1 MPYIKTKKPFVLFEI
16 LSVYILYMLKGQ
28 LHWVNCKP
36 GNKSERFYWVFC
48 LVINIYILKDC
59 LNDAFGFTIT
69 RIYFKVV
76 LEESE
81 FIY

>member
-16 LSVYILYMLKGQ
+16 LSVYILYMRKGQ
-28 LHWVNCKP
+28 LHGVNCKP

-48 LVINIYILKDC
+48 LVIYICLKDC

-69 RIYFKVV
+69 GIYFNVM
-76 LEESE
+76 LE
-81 FIY
+81 